1 MKKNNQMTE
10 LGRTANRDLVLG
22 FVLKIL
28 LPGTGIGTIVSTKAW
43 VEAMA
48 DAYHHPENYPQL
60 DTDTYRRLAGV
71 TPKHTEELNKEIE
84 RFVDETKKKIDDLK
98 NNKDNK
104 DESQ

>member
-1 MKKNNQMTE
+1 MTE

-60 DTDTYRRLAGV
+60 NTDTYRRLAGV
-71 TPKHTEELNKEIE
+71 TPNNTEELDKKIE
-84 RFVDETKKKIDDLK
+84 RFVDETKKKIDNL
-98 NNKDNK
+98 NKDNK

>member
-60 DTDTYRRLAGV
+60 NTDTYRRLAGV
-71 TPKHTEELNKEIE
+71 TPNNTEELDKKIE
-84 RFVDETKKKIDDLK
+84 RFVDETKKKIDNL
-98 NNKDNK
+98 NKDNK